1 MKRKILALFIPAI
14 MSIFMSC
21 IYVTDNSE
29 HTATLNV
36 LNLTGEQI
44 TVKFIPGDSQALFK
58 EWIIEDIPSIDK
70 DDAILSKS
78 FSEIIDDDEEN
89 RYGRKIFTFVPGKY
103 LSDINNNVEYDVV
116 SAVLYQDDTQLSR
129 RNNTTFNLYYNA
141 NPEINF
147 IVINT
152 KLKAKISSNV
162 RNELFASDD
171 MNIRNALYSIYPYY
185 YNNED
190 GTYRISSSCTG
201 TPAEIISKI
210 KLLESIESLV
220 DTKESYIVLVN

>member
-1 MKRKILALFIPAI
+1 MKRKVLALFIPAI
-14 MSIFMSC
+14 MSFFMSC

-44 TVKFIPGDSQALFK
+44 TVKFIPGDSKALFK

-78 FSEIIDDDEEN
+78 FPEIIDDDEEN
-89 RYGRKIFTFVPGKY
+89 RYGREIFTFVPGKY

-116 SAVLYQDDTQLSR
+116 SAVLYQNDTQLSR
-129 RNNTTFNLYYNA
+129 RNNTTFNLYYND
-141 NPEINF
+141 NPEKNF

-152 KLKAKISSNV
+152 KLKAKISRETYNS
-162 RNELFASDD
+162 LSDSD
-171 MNIRNALYSIYPYY
+171 ENIAHAIWSIYKSNYGD
-185 YNNED
+185 NSLV
-190 GTYRISSSCTG
+190 ISATCYD
-201 TPAEIISKI
+201 TPAKLIEKI
-210 KLLESIESLV
+210 NLLENIDTLIE
-220 DTKESYIVLVN
+220 DTESYVVFIY

>member
-1 MKRKILALFIPAI
+1 MKRKVLTLFIPVI

-36 LNLTGEQI
+36 LNLTGKQI

-89 RYGRKIFTFVPGKY
+89 RYGRKVFTFVPGKY
-103 LSDINNNVEYDVV
+103 LTDINNNVEYDVV
-116 SAVLYQDDTQLSR
+116 SSVLYQNDTQLSR
-129 RNNTTFNLYYNA
+129 RNNTTFYLYYNA

-171 MNIRNALYSIYPYY
+171 MNIRNALYSIYPNY

-210 KLLESIESLV
+210 KLLENIESLV

>member
-1 MKRKILALFIPAI
+1 MKRKISLFFIIPFF
-14 MSIFMSC
+14 MSFFMSC

-70 DDAILSKS
+70 DAAILSKS

-89 RYGRKIFTFVPGKY
+89 RYGREIFTFVPGKY

-116 SAVLYQDDTQLSR
+116 SPILYQDDTKLSR
-129 RNNTTFNLYYNA
+129 RNDTSFNLYYND
-141 NPEINF
+141 NPEKNF

-152 KLKAKISSNV
+152 KLKATISS
-162 RNELFASDD
+162 SDIHNSPD
-171 MNIRNALYSIYPYY
+171 MEDEDVSRAFYSIYQKNYS
-185 YNNED
+185 E
-190 GTYRISSSCTG
+190 GTYNISSYCYGS
-201 TPAEIISKI
+201 PASLIEKMT
-210 KLLESIESLV
+210 LLETIDLLV
-220 DTKESYIVLVN
+220 KDKESYLIFDNY

>member
-1 MKRKILALFIPAI
+1 MKRKILALFIPVI

-70 DDAILSKS
+70 EDAILSKR
-78 FSEIIDDDEEN
+78 FSEIIEDDEEN

-116 SAVLYQDDTQLSR
+116 SAVLYQNDTQLSR

-162 RNELFASDD
+162 RKELFASDD
-171 MNIRNALYSIYPYY
+171 MDIRNALYSIYPVY

-201 TPAEIISKI
+201 TPADIISKI
-210 KLLESIESLV
+210 KLLESI
-220 DTKESYIVLVN
+220 DTLIEDTESYVVLFN